1 MLLDRTLRAQAT
13 VIKIQ
18 MGWYHTRKL
27 WHSKGNDQPSE
38 KTALERE
45 KTCPMSSSNKGSVS
59 RAYKGLIQIIQL
71 KKLDKGLKR
80 YFSKE
85 DIEMAKMI

>member
-1 MLLDRTLRAQAT
+1 
-13 VIKIQ
+13 
-18 MGWYHTRKL
+18 
-27 WHSKGNDQPSE
+27 
-38 KTALERE
+38 
-45 KTCPMSSSNKGSVS
+45 MSSSNKGSVS